1 MLAMSEHPLAL
12 DRRST
17 IQTCGATLR
26 RPNVDRLSSASG
38 CSLMAS
44 ISPRS
49 CRNVSLDRQ
58 LYHPLILEPAK
69 SACSINELHFSRVG
83 DCRFDYKRQFE
94 LYSCNDL

>member
-17 IQTCGATLR
+17 FGR
-26 RPNVDRLSSASG
+26 RRVAPQVCIVDRLSSASG